1 MPERRSPPTERVT
14 QVLNLLAEHA
24 GAPLP
29 LAVIAERLDLS
40 KPTCLGILTTLTETG
55 FAHRTEDKTYR
66 LGPALT
72 RIGRAAE
79 GSIAPLDVLVPFL
92 HTLHK
97 DLGLGCLLTTLR
109 DGDLVVVGRV
119 GAITV
124 GGPRDLVGERFPA
137 IPPLGLPE
145 LLWSSDQVVDSW
157 LDQPPLLP
165 VAARR
170 STLRRIV
177 REARASGF
185 LIERLTETP
194 AARNDVLADLVT
206 SGMSEAVITTLRRYL
221 PDVDWAEFTASVPEG
236 TTDVGTIHAPVHDHH
251 GNQRYT
257 ISVVASRRRVPAR
270 TCATWTRTIAD
281 RAREASAAIGGQ
293 SPWER

>member
-1 MPERRSPPTERVT
+1 M
-14 QVLNLLAEHA
+14 
-24 GAPLP
+24 
-29 LAVIAERLDLS
+29 
-40 KPTCLGILTTLTETG
+40 
-55 FAHRTEDKTYR
+55 
-66 LGPALT
+66 
-72 RIGRAAE
+72 
-79 GSIAPLDVLVPFL
+79 
-92 HTLHK
+92 
-97 DLGLGCLLTTLR
+97 
-109 DGDLVVVGRV
+109 

-137 IPPLGLPE
+137 VPPSACRNCCGAATR
-145 LLWSSDQVVDSW
+145 SW
-157 LDQPPLLP
+157 TPGWTSRRCSPSRH
-165 VAARR
+165 RR

-185 LIERLTETP
+185 LIERLTEAP

-257 ISVVASRRRVPAR
+257 ISVVAGRRRVPAR
-270 TCATWTRTIAD
+270 TCAMWTRAIAD

>member
-14 QVLNLLAEHA
+14 QVLNLLAEHG
-24 GAPLP
+24 GAPLS

-40 KPTCLGILTTLTETG
+40 KPTCLGILTTLTDTG
-55 FAHRTEDKTYR
+55 FVHRTEDKTYR

-79 GSIAPLDVLVPFL
+79 GGIAPLDVLVPYL
-92 HTLHK
+92 HALHV

-137 IPPLGLPE
+137 VPPLGLPE

-157 LDQPPLLP
+157 LEQPPLLP

-170 STLRRIV
+170 GTLRTLV

-185 LIERLTETP
+185 LIERLTEAP
-194 AARNDVLADLVT
+194 AARNDVLAELVT
-206 SGMSEAVITTLRRYL
+206 SGMTASVIATLRGYL
-221 PDVDWAEFTASVPEG
+221 PDADWEEYAAAVPDGTVDVA
-236 TTDVGTIHAPVHDHH
+236 TIHAPVHDHH

-257 ISVVASRRRVPAR
+257 ISVVVARRRVPAR
-270 TCATWTRTIAD
+270 TCAAWSRTIAD
-281 RAREASAAIGGQ
+281 RAREASAAIGGW